1 MSQYTQNIIV
11 ECNRNR
17 AKSNFA
23 QISEAEDTF
32 KNRWTNNVSSTGIE
46 VDIGDVIQLEAGCIN
61 SKGANEGVIEFIGD
75 TETGVDDTRMAVKF
89 GYYVNHTG
97 RNTAVLPLKNQ
108 LIDDGNGN
116 TFDYSNM
123 CNRNVGQFPRN
134 PTDNQYNQMSPQG
147 GVRFTFKLTSY
158 GTDYEAG
165 KYYRE
170 VLRNPPNTNPP
181 TIWTGENLIIQ
192 VISVRSEGNDAGI
205 IDEFVVINEGINFNA
220 TGGNNDIFENP
231 IGIDFRDE
239 CDVAGNIIQSP
250 RSGHSGQQ
258 PNDALGEVYGIIQ
271 ENFFSKTKRFPDGER
286 YYLPSPTY
294 TGMGLFDWDTTN
306 PDDNLD
312 QLYDIRTSTAQLQV
326 PVGFNTPDNV
336 GEVLT
341 DILHE
346 PKKLTKID
354 NKDDFIDLDNYTIE
368 SAYQPVGGVQR
379 ENLPVIVATPTFKP
393 TGANGF
399 PYTMA
404 SSVDPALPIPDATY
418 RNAYYNC
425 VGYADPLRFK
435 ALQPFKNFIYKQEN
449 TDPANWINTGAG
461 VLPNLGDYGN
471 QDVGLLGLRVCIL
484 NDLPSQQD
492 YCQFTRGRL
501 LLTNMYFNE
510 DTISALASGFKD
522 IERYLGGDTN
532 VPDAGNIKGS
542 KDYRD
547 NAGVFL
553 DLGQYDD
560 QRSFGVG
567 YNYVELQSAGL
578 DGNAVGRKILGS
590 YDQHVRNGNNWSI
603 DTSEYDLPAGQAQF
617 IQDTLP
623 DGKMN
628 DGSQLGG
635 LYVRSRW
642 SDDFLPNNLEDPS
655 IIPYP
660 NGVDYQ
666 ALFDE
671 ISDAN
676 YPNAQPA
683 QTGFRPPPADQ
694 EPIRMF
700 KSNGYNSAPN
710 PYAPDTYAD
719 AIALA
724 KKYDI
729 ACIPVWE
736 RDPTSFFY
744 NFENKPYIAFVSAV
758 NVDIPAT
765 PSNPVS
771 NPLDDNGTAWNY
783 DLNWGDQNWILNR
796 RLNGYGTPFGFD
808 TSMLRNKAVLFY
820 NLQSQDGTAYDSKI
834 PQNYANLG
842 MIGGVNPSVKYNPI
856 AGRFEINGLN
866 SAMTIGNPMLQTP
879 NQTIEPSDDPEQAV
893 YNVGVVGM
901 IQPFYDTL
909 ANPNTNFPNLNQGS
923 YFASLGTRQNP
934 SAIIGSQSGVC
945 ILDLLVYNSRGGDE
959 YSLTT
964 YPDKYQNSL
973 FAKMGFSLT
982 QLLPDFGSVQT
993 FFTNN
998 LEFIETGSNYNK
1010 LYQNSKPMTTGMYI
1024 SSAEYQPLSTNQK
1037 DNPLYDLGISFF
1049 RSARP
1054 NVEFASITAFNLPD
1068 KLNYPY
1074 LCIYSDIAVAGCDTT
1089 YYGGS
1094 DSQSKIP
1101 CMAFMTRN
1109 YNNGDFFYALES
1121 TFNYT
1126 ATKPFVITDITTDI
1140 RLPDGSRPI
1149 LDPHSAVIYKII
1161 KSAFL
1166 AIPPEIISKQNNNER
1181 QRREA
1186 RRGVL
1191 RKATA

>member
-23 QISEAEDTF
+23 QISEAEDTY

-46 VDIGDVIQLEAGCIN
+46 VDVGDVIQLEAGCVN

-75 TETGVDDTRMAVKF
+75 TETGVDDTIMSAEF
-89 GYYVNHTG
+89 GYYINHTG

-123 CNRNVGQFPRN
+123 CLRNVGQFPRN

-147 GVRFTFKLTSY
+147 GVRFVFKLSSF

-165 KYYRE
+165 KYYRS
-170 VLRNPPNTNPP
+170 VLQAPPITIPP

-192 VISVRSEGNDAGI
+192 VISIRSEGNDAGI
-205 IDEFVVINEGINFNA
+205 IDEFVVINEGINFTA
-220 TGGNNDIFENP
+220 TGGNNDIFEYP
-231 IGIDFRDE
+231 ILVDFADE
-239 CDVAGNIIQSP
+239 CDVAGNIISAP
-250 RSGHSGQQ
+250 RPNHTGN
-258 PNDALGEVYGIIQ
+258 NDAIGEVNGIIQ

-286 YYLPSPTY
+286 YYLPEPTY
-294 TGMGLFDWDTTN
+294 TGMGLFDWNTDN
-306 PDDNLD
+306 PDDNLN
-312 QLYDIRTSTAQLQV
+312 QLYQIRTSTATLQV
-326 PVGFNTPDNV
+326 PIGFNTPDNV

-354 NKDDFIDLDNYTIE
+354 NTDDFVDLKNYIAE
-368 SAYQPVGGVQR
+368 SAYQPVLGIQQ
-379 ENLPVIVATPTFKP
+379 EDLPVLVSTPTFKP
-393 TGANGF
+393 AGANGF
-399 PYTMA
+399 PYVLA
-404 SSVDPALPIPDATY
+404 SSVDTSPIPENTY

-425 VGYADPLRFK
+425 VGYADPLRFR
-435 ALQPFKNFIYKQEN
+435 ALQPFKNFIYKQQN

-471 QDVGLLGLRVCIL
+471 QDVGLLGLRVCLL
-484 NDLPSQQD
+484 NDLPSSQD

-501 LLTNMYFNE
+501 LLTNMYFTE
-510 DTISALASGFKD
+510 DTLSALASGFKD

-532 VPDAGNIKGS
+532 VPDAGNIKKS
-542 KDYRD
+542 KEYRD

-567 YNYVELQSAGL
+567 YSYQDLQNVVGEEL
-578 DGNAVGRKILGS
+578 VGRKLLGS

-603 DTSEYDLPAGQAQF
+603 DTSEYNLTEETAQF
-617 IQDTLP
+617 VQDTLP
-623 DGKMN
+623 DGKEN
-628 DGSQLGG
+628 DGSQIGG
-635 LYVRSRW
+635 LYIRSRW
-642 SDDFLPNNLEDPS
+642 SDDFIPNNLGDPS
-655 IIPYP
+655 VNYYP
-660 NGVDYQ
+660 NGVNYQ
-666 ALFDE
+666 GLYDE
-671 ISDAN
+671 INDPS

-683 QTGFRPPPADQ
+683 QAGFRPPPADQ

-736 RDPTSFFY
+736 RDPTSGFY

-758 NVDIPAT
+758 NVDLPET
-765 PSNPVS
+765 PSNPLS
-771 NPLDDNGTAWNY
+771 NSNDTNGTAWNY
-783 DLNWGDQNWILNR
+783 DLDWSDQTWILNR
-796 RLNGYGTPFGFD
+796 RLNGYGTPFGLD
-808 TSMLRNKAVLFY
+808 TSVIRNKAVLFY

-834 PQNYANLG
+834 PENYANLG
-842 MIGGVNPSVKYNPI
+842 MIGGVNPSIKYNPI
-856 AGRFEINGLN
+856 AGRFELNGLN
-866 SAMTIGNPMLQTP
+866 SAMTIGNSMLQTP
-879 NQTIEPSDDPEQAV
+879 NQTITPTDDPEQAV
-893 YNVGVVGM
+893 YNVGTTGM

-909 ANPNTNFPNLNQGS
+909 TYPASSPNLVQDG
-923 YFASLGTRQNP
+923 YFSALSTRQNP
-934 SAIIGSQSGVC
+934 TAIIGSQSGVS
-945 ILDLLVYNSRGGDE
+945 ILDMIVYGSRDNTS
-959 YSLTT
+959 YSLLSN
-964 YPDKYQNSL
+964 PEKFQNSL
-973 FAKMGFSLT
+973 FDKMGFSLT

-998 LEFIETGSNYNK
+998 LEFIEIGSTFKK

-1037 DNPLYDLGISFF
+1037 DNPMYDLGISFF

-1089 YYGGS
+1089 YFGGI

-1166 AIPPEIISKQNNNER
+1166 AIPPQIISKQNNNER
-1181 QRREA
+1181 QRRDTQ
-1186 RRGVL
+1186 RGIL